1 LEKFCLYPKSG
12 LQQRQR
18 DTAQLKLR
26 IHAGRVRISRQAIA
40 LLEDP
45 TVSITIARTR
55 AVYDLLDVQEALERS
70 RGRSP
75 ELEAFYERMLDTG
88 PERFVTTPSS
98 LDALD
103 PLFEECPNFDDVLD
117 DLARYLRLAHAGNK
131 GFNVMP
137 ILLLGGPGVGK
148 THFAKRLARAMGTEC
163 ELISMNALSAGFVI
177 TGSSASWRGARC
189 GKVAERL
196 VRGQYANPVVVLDEV
211 EKASGSSQS
220 DPLAA
225 LYQLLEPE
233 TSKAFRDEFI
243 DVEIDAS
250 QIFWVL
256 TANSTAWPAYRR
268 ATCARP
274 CSTAWAMR
282 WPTAAAMSAR
292 VTCASGRRR
301 ARGGSG
307 FDLIAC
313 PQAPGAHPVR
323 ASGEIQEYMMPCVTR
338 RAAECVGKFA
348 RRHTASIE
356 ADLIALHPGLVMHS
370 TKYGTQ

>member
-1 LEKFCLYPKSG
+1 
-12 LQQRQR
+12 
-18 DTAQLKLR
+18 
-26 IHAGRVRISRQAIA
+26 
-40 LLEDP
+40 
-45 TVSITIARTR
+45 VSITLARTR
-55 AVYDLLDVQEALERS
+55 AVYDLNEVQGALERN

-88 PERFVTTPSS
+88 ADRFVTTPSS

-103 PLFEECPNFDDVLD
+103 PLFEECPNFNEVLG
-117 DLARYLRLAHAGNK
+117 DLARYLRLAHAGDK

-137 ILLLGGPGVGK
+137 VLLLGGPGVGK
-148 THFAKRLARAMGTEC
+148 THFAKRLARMMQTEC

-177 TGSSASWRGARC
+177 TGSSASWRGAKC

-196 VRGQYANPVVVLDEV
+196 VRGQFANPVVVLDEV

-256 TANSTAWPAYRR
+256 TANSTEGIPAPLLNRMAVYEVP
-268 ATCARP
+268 A
-274 CSTAWAMR
+274 
-282 WPTAAAMSAR
+282 PTPEQAAGIAQRMYQSLLNELNLPGFEEKLTGAVLDKLAAVSPR
-292 VTCASGRRR
+292 ELRKILIDTLGFAVADGREHVTLDDVRIKPGPGKGRI
-301 ARGGSG
+301 G
-307 FDLIAC
+307 F
-313 PQAPGAHPVR
+313 
-323 ASGEIQEYMMPCVTR
+323 
-338 RAAECVGKFA
+338 
-348 RRHTASIE
+348 
-356 ADLIALHPGLVMHS
+356 
-370 TKYGTQ
+370 

>member
-1 LEKFCLYPKSG
+1 M
-12 LQQRQR
+12 
-18 DTAQLKLR
+18 
-26 IHAGRVRISRQAIA
+26 
-40 LLEDP
+40 
-45 TVSITIARTR
+45 SITIARTR
-55 AVYDLLDVQEALERS
+55 AVYDLLDVQEALDRS

-75 ELEAFYERMLDTG
+75 ELDAFYERMLGAG

-103 PLFEECPNFDDVLD
+103 PLFEECPNFDDVLH

-148 THFAKRLARAMGTEC
+148 THFARRLARALGTEY

-177 TGSSASWRGARC
+177 TGSSASWRGAKC

-233 TSKAFRDEFI
+233 TARAFRDEFI

-256 TANSTAWPAYRR
+256 TANTTEGIPAPLLNRMAVYEVPPPTLEQAAGIAQRMYAALLDELNLPGFEARLAAPVLERLAGVSPRDLRKTLLDSLGYAVAGGR
-268 ATCARP
+268 AHVGLGDLRF
-274 CSTAWAMR
+274 R
-282 WPTAAAMSAR
+282 QAAGK
-292 VTCASGRRR
+292 GRI
-301 ARGGSG
+301 G
-307 FDLIAC
+307 F
-313 PQAPGAHPVR
+313 
-323 ASGEIQEYMMPCVTR
+323 
-338 RAAECVGKFA
+338 
-348 RRHTASIE
+348 
-356 ADLIALHPGLVMHS
+356 
-370 TKYGTQ
+370 

>member
-1 LEKFCLYPKSG
+1 M
-12 LQQRQR
+12 Q
-18 DTAQLKLR
+18 AQWR
-26 IHAGRVRISRQAIA
+26 PI
-40 LLEDP
+40 
-45 TVSITIARTR
+45 VSITIARTR
-55 AVYDLLDVQEALERS
+55 PVYDLLDVQEALERS

-88 PERFVTTPSS
+88 PHRFVTTPSS

-103 PLFEECPNFDDVLD
+103 PLLEECPNFDNVLD
-117 DLARYLRLAHAGNK
+117 DLARYLRLAHAGDK

-148 THFAKRLARAMGTEC
+148 THFAKRLARAMGTDC

-177 TGSSASWRGARC
+177 TGSSASWRGAKC

-256 TANSTAWPAYRR
+256 TANSTEGIPAPLLNRMAVYEVP
-268 ATCARP
+268 A
-274 CSTAWAMR
+274 
-282 WPTAAAMSAR
+282 PTPEQAAGIAQRMY
-292 VTCASGRRR
+292 ASLLVELNLT
-301 ARGGSG
+301 G
-307 FDLIAC
+307 FDARLGDAILERLSNVSPRDLRKTLLDSLGYAV
-313 PQAPGAHPVR
+313 ADGRGHVLADDVR
-323 ASGEIQEYMMPCVTR
+323 LRQVAGRGRI
-338 RAAECVGKFA
+338 GF
-348 RRHTASIE
+348 
-356 ADLIALHPGLVMHS
+356 
-370 TKYGTQ
+370 